1 MEQILNVLRCAGDE
15 AARKAA
21 MDAELGSWVQEV
33 DHTFSAEEQQLIFR
47 TSLQTSGLRRFIAE
61 SWWNGVGTSW

>member
-47 TSLQTSGLRRFIAE
+47 TSLQTLFPSAAAGLRIRLKR
-61 SWWNGVGTSW
+61 